1 MPELKNLFVQGKMN
15 KDLEERLIPQGE
27 YIDAVNIDVAE
38 GDEIGIL
45 KKVAGVQELSIL
57 PSDMTD
63 AKCIGSVADTK
74 NNKIYWFITSSVRD
88 VIYELHIA
96 ANQWNDSFIKA
107 VVVDKHDNITA
118 NKILKFST
126 SSDNYITGV
135 NVLDGVL
142 YFTDN
147 LNEPKQVDIAYWKSQ
162 TPNSSNTSTGLSEDR
177 ITVIKKSPLQAPI
190 YGTLANKTRTGA
202 GTEGYQATAI
212 TTTYDFYD
220 DEINDSVTFTAGGYN
235 EGPNWEVGDVI
246 IFSATFSET
255 NGAEVKGEVRVK
267 ISTIADVGNNSN
279 IAGVILTKSN
289 IITQTTSYVGVLEDI
304 DPIFK
309 LKFPRFAYRYKY
321 RNGQYSCLSP
331 FSLPAFIPGDFEY
344 DSKNSYNLGMENSVR
359 QIILRGWHID
369 FLNNPTG
376 DPETIAPQS
385 DNYEADIEEIEVVY
399 KDSESTNIYIV
410 DTIKKDSNG
419 NFATNLEIKDKQIF
433 KVIQSNQL
441 LRSFDS
447 VPRIAK
453 SQEVVAN
460 RLIYGNYK
468 HNFNFNEDV
477 EFDIDVADRTSAT
490 ELTQKLSLKT
500 DREYQIG
507 VAFKDEYGRQ
517 TPVFSNKTGVVKIKD
532 FLAKNNLQFKA
543 KLGVPSLPSDF
554 THYKYF
560 IKETSNE
567 YYNLVI
573 SGVYQDTEGYLYL
586 NSPSNEI
593 NKVAVDDILT
603 IKKHNGASQ
612 YNATENKL
620 KVIDVL
626 TSSPDFLK
634 QEDVVSYRSDHIEF
648 ALNPAADVV
657 EDTLTPGITPV
668 KGHNTI
674 QLREAY
680 KAGDNVGTNP
690 HNSDQVTDEFI
701 AAFIVGKS
709 VKFKRPGTS
718 LESKKYT
725 IKSATTLTAGGT
737 SHQQLELVFEE
748 EFGEDVNVIY
758 DDPTSGSSAY
768 DCQMIAFTTEIKTD
782 LSKYTGSFF
791 IKVKDDSEIRGSLLV
806 NPTEEDLIT
815 SATTRLGR
823 PGDTYTNREY
833 ILFEAR
839 DVNESRGTS
848 FNIGGTTGTATYN
861 YHVILRTTRPYDEAA
876 NQYSNDFFGNSI
888 KKGNWLRLTGEA
900 DAASGNHNPSYKI
913 KDANFVDSTLSGSTV
928 RFWFIEFDRNL
939 QEQYCGWA
947 NLTVTSDSS
956 GSVTVQPAGTST
968 QLNGIDT
975 TDIYVNMYAFHDDF
989 PADSLVTDV
998 DYTNGQV
1005 IINKLPTSG
1014 GTGARTDIEFKR
1026 NANDADAN
1034 CTSLGD
1040 MIADTR
1046 EFFLEKT
1053 GDFTNPPI
1061 FEVEPKEGVLDIYYE
1076 TEKTYPVSDINASV
1090 ASSFE
1095 RTLEYTNCFSF
1106 GNGVESDRIR
1116 DDYNAPTLGKGVR
1129 VSTTFE
1135 DNYQEETLETGL
1147 IFSGIYN
1154 SKNGVNRLNQFIIA
1168 EPITKELNPEYGSI
1182 QKLHTRDTDLITFCE
1197 DKVLKV
1203 LANKDALFNADGN
1216 VNVTSNTAVL
1226 GQSVPFAGEYG
1237 ISKNPES
1244 FASHAYRVYFTDSA
1258 RNKVLRLSLDGI
1270 TEISD
1275 YGMKSYF
1282 KTQFRGVNNLFNA
1295 PLVKGSFNVDKNQ
1308 YNVTFGDSEV
1318 NNDYFISETVT
1329 FSESVKGWPSR
1340 KTFVPE
1346 SGLSL
1351 NGIYYTFKNGGL
1363 YSHNSSEKNKFYDGA
1378 YHDSSVTFVLNQS
1391 PSTVKDFKTL
1401 NYHGTSDWV
1410 ASIAS
1415 PLTGIDLNSD
1425 AESQHVEV
1433 DSWIKKEGRYYNYI
1447 KGKAV
1452 SSVAELDLQALNV
1465 QGLGTPTV
1473 TSGSTGTFDSL
1484 NSALGVGDKIYNTST
1499 SPYPEYEVTAIND
1512 NVVTINAPTFQPNV
1526 FWFFAKDN
1534 RFEKAGVLGE
1544 YIEITMTHDASA
1556 ENHQG
1561 GQLFSVGSEV
1571 SLSS

>member
-27 YIDAVNIDVAE
+27 YIDAVNIDVSDG
-38 GDEIGIL
+38 GDVGII
-45 KKVAGVQELSIL
+45 KKITGVEQLDTITLGSNA
-57 PSDMTD
+57 T
-63 AKCIGSVADTK
+63 CIGSVVDNK
-74 NNKIYWFITSSVRD
+74 NDKIYWFIHYSSTPGGKDIIAEYDSTNETVSP
-88 VIYELHIA
+88 VI
-96 ANQWNDSFIKA
+96 
-107 VVVDKHDNITA
+107 VDAHAGISSQK
-118 NKILKFST
+118 KLKFSL
-126 SSDNYITGV
+126 SPDHHITGV

-147 LNEPKQVDIAYWKSQ
+147 LNEPKQVDIAYWKTQ
-162 TPNSSNTSTGLSEDR
+162 TSDFNTTSTGLSEDR

-190 YGTLANKTRTGA
+190 YGTLANKTKTGA

-220 DEINDSVTFTAGGYN
+220 AEINDSVTFTAGGYQ

-255 NGAEVKGEVRVK
+255 DGTEVKGEVRVK
-267 ISTIADVGNNSN
+267 ISTYIAIGSSSN
-279 IAGVILTKSN
+279 ITGIILTKSN

-331 FSLPAFIPGDFEY
+331 FSLPAFIPSDFEY
-344 DSKNSYNLGMENSVR
+344 DAKNSYNLGMENSVR
-359 QIILRGWHID
+359 QIILRGWDID
-369 FLNNPTG
+369 FLNVPTG
-376 DPETIAPQS
+376 SPETIAPQS
-385 DNYEADIEEIEVVY
+385 NNYEADIEEIEVVY

-410 DTIKKDSNG
+410 DTIKKSSG
-419 NFATNLEIKDKQIF
+419 TFAATLEIKDKQIF

-447 VPRIAK
+447 VPKVAK
-453 SQEVVAN
+453 SQEIVAN

-468 HNFNFNEDV
+468 HNFDFNEDV

-532 FLAKNNLQFKA
+532 FLAENNLQFKA

-593 NKVAVDDILT
+593 NKVAVDDVLT
-603 IKKHNGASQ
+603 IKKHNGTSQ

-626 TSSPDFLK
+626 TSPPDFLK

-648 ALNPAADVV
+648 ALNPAADIA

-680 KAGDNVGTNP
+680 KAGDNVGGTA
-690 HNSDQVTDEFI
+690 HSSDQVTDEFI

-725 IKSATTLTAGGT
+725 IKSAVQLDASGD
-737 SHQQLELVFEE
+737 QQLELVFEE

-782 LSKYTGSFF
+782 LSKYAGSFF

-839 DVNESRGTS
+839 DVNQSRGTS

-861 YHVILRTTRPYDEAA
+861 YHVILRTGRAYDETA

-888 KKGNWLRLTGEA
+888 KKGNWLRLTEEA
-900 DAASGNHNPSYKI
+900 DAASGDHNPSYKI
-913 KDANFVDSTLSGSTV
+913 KDANFVDSTISGSTL

-947 NLTVTSDSS
+947 NLTVTRDSSDSV
-956 GSVTVQPAGTST
+956 SVNQGNST
-968 QLNGIDT
+968 RLNGVNT
-975 TDIYVNMYAFHDDF
+975 TDIYENMYAFHNDF
-989 PADSLVTDV
+989 PPDSLVTDV
-998 DYTNGQV
+998 NRTSGYV
-1005 IINKLPTSG
+1005 IIDKAITG
-1014 GTGARTDIEFKR
+1014 GTGSRTGIQFKR
-1026 NANDADAN
+1026 NAVDADSD

-1046 EFFLEKT
+1046 EFSLEKT

-1090 ASSFE
+1090 ASSYE

-1135 DNYQEETLETGL
+1135 DNYQEERLETGL

-1258 RNKVLRLSLDGI
+1258 RGKVLRLSLDGI

-1275 YGMKSYF
+1275 YGMRKYF
-1282 KTQFRGVNNLFNA
+1282 KDKFKDFRELATGNKI
-1295 PLVKGSFNVDKNQ
+1295 KGSYDTDKEQ
-1308 YNVTFGDSEV
+1308 YNISFGAGYGLQSGLLK
-1318 NNDYFISETVT
+1318 ETVT

-1346 SGLSL
+1346 SGVSL
-1351 NGIYYTFKNGGL
+1351 NGLYYTFYGGHI
-1363 YSHNSSEKNKFYDGA
+1363 YSHNSVYRNKFYDGLYA
-1378 YHDSSVTFVLNQS
+1378 DSSVKLVLNQN
-1391 PSTVKDFKTL
+1391 PSTIKDFRTL
-1401 NYHGTSDWV
+1401 NYHGSAGWRAD
-1410 ASIAS
+1410 IES
-1415 PLTGIDLNSD
+1415 PLKGKNTEG
-1425 AESQHVEV
+1425 AEVSQTVTTDIYTWV
-1433 DSWIKKEGRYYNYI
+1433 RKEGKYYNYI
-1447 KGKAV
+1447 KGGQEYNTLALD
-1452 SSVAELDLQALNV
+1452 AEALHV
-1465 QGLGTPTV
+1465 QGLGTPMV
-1473 TSGSTGTFDSL
+1473 TSGSTGTFAFL
-1484 NSALGVGDKIYNTST
+1484 NNALGVGDLISNTGST
-1499 SPYPEYEVTAIND
+1499 PPPVYIVTAIND
-1512 NVVTINAPTFQPNV
+1512 NTVTINAPTFQSGV
-1526 FWFFAKDN
+1526 FWFFEKNNKFD
-1534 RFEKAGVLGE
+1534 KAGVLGE
-1544 YIEITMTHDASA
+1544 YITITMTHTSSA
-1556 ENHQG
+1556 ANSPGE
-1561 GQLFSVGSEV
+1561 LFSVGSEV